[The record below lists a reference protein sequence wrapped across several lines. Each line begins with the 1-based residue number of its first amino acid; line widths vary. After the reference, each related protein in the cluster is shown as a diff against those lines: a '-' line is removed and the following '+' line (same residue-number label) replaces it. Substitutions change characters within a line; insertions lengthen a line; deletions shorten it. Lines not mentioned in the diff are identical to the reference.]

1 MFRRPGDLHAYF
13 FGAAILSCA
22 NGVKTQSGDVF
33 EIDVPSFGRVLRNP
47 MRVQAEKPFTM
58 RHL

>member
-22 NGVKTQSGDVF
+22 HGVKTQSGDSF
-33 EIDVPSFGRVLRNP
+33 EIDVPAFGRPLRN
-47 MRVQAEKPFTM
+47 TM
-58 RHL
+58 RNTPAAPFIVRSL